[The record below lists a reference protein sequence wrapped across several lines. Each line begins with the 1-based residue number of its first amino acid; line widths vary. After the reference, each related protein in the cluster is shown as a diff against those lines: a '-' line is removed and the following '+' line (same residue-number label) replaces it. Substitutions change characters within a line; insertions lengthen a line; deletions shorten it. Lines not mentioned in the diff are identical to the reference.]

1 MSVPSAPSGQ
11 TPETRRNRRSV
22 ISLRRPAVRMDRH
35 PGPTEGVEG
44 QGAGVGGPLKVTHRF
59 HVGHMFSTRCLP
71 WEIITNEKTFIHV
84 ERRLNCWFFLFT
96 LQSEPKLR
104 TYRRGSRSLLS
115 WWRCTGCQTTSPNVW
130 QSWSG
135 PENGDNITHCVR
147 PNVLKHSDNFI
158 SNWKKG
164 HIYFF
169 FSIFVNNMTFIFSD
183 ICLQCTSQRG
193 CTFVHSPSQH
203 RCKQSCHGKPRQGS
217 YHLKTQGR
225 QSSQQLAFYW
235 WIWLNT
241 PVDFEYV
248 IVEISHINTVFFQ
261 EVSEW
266 RTRPSNN
273 VLRCDRSLCL

>member
-1 MSVPSAPSGQ
+1 M
-11 TPETRRNRRSV
+11 
-22 ISLRRPAVRMDRH
+22 
-35 PGPTEGVEG
+35 
-44 QGAGVGGPLKVTHRF
+44 
-59 HVGHMFSTRCLP
+59 
-71 WEIITNEKTFIHV
+71 
-84 ERRLNCWFFLFT
+84 
-96 LQSEPKLR
+96 
-104 TYRRGSRSLLS
+104 
-115 WWRCTGCQTTSPNVW
+115 W

-164 HIYFF
+164 HIYIFF
-169 FSIFVNNMTFIFSD
+169 IFVNNMTFIFSD

-241 PVDFEYV
+241 PVVFEYF
-248 IVEISHINTVFFQ
+248 IVEISHVNTVFFKKFLSEEHGLPIMFWDVIVVCVCRGTTTAMSDQ
-261 EVSEW
+261 VLWHPAECLSVVLPGEYLTLEIISLPSVCIETRSRVSVSS
-266 RTRPSNN
+266 TNH
-273 VLRCDRSLCL
+273 LQ